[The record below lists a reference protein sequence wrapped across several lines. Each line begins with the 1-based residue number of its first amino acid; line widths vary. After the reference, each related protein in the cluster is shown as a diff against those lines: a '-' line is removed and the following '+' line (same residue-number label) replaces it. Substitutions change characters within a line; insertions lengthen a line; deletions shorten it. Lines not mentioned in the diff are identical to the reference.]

1 MEITNT
7 VVASFVAY
15 DLATRTVALIP
26 IVDVPTVDAAGEPVG
41 APVDLTATFAA
52 LAEVA

>member
-15 DLATRTVALIP
+15 DLETRTVTFAP
-26 IVDVPTVDAAGEPVG
+26 IVDVPTVDAAGTPVG
-41 APVDLTATFAA
+41 EPIDLTAVFAS
-52 LAEVA
+52 LAEGR